1 MSNQYLAQHK
11 ERKNTLLALLADAQE
26 YFAAHDKTRDAD
38 ALQKHRQSIEEGL
51 FSIVLIGE
59 FSAGK
64 STFLNA
70 LMQKRIL
77 PSYTRE
83 TTAAVNFLRHTS
95 KAPNGEAGI
104 VYYRDGSTQ
113 VVPDLSVDTLT
124 KYVTVAGDSEGKTVA
139 ETTEKV
145 DLFLESQFLEDGVML
160 VDSPGLN
167 GITENLEEITRQ
179 QIKESHASIFMFSAD
194 RPGSKTDFET
204 LRDLRAQCSRIFIV
218 LNKIDAIKS
227 NEGETVETVVAQL
240 KENYGAQFPDSKTL
254 PEIYPISAYQALLAR
269 DPDYQDPK
277 QQKKDAEYCSRM
289 EESSRMQDFEKRLYQ
304 YLVEGEKTREAFRA
318 PVHVVQDM
326 LTREVAE
333 LDEQIKV
340 LHAERDPQ
348 ELIAQKQQVED
359 ELAELREKKATREQ
373 DVRKKFKPVMRDVL
387 DRASFNLGKIAEA
400 VRAEAEG
407 FEEIEDLRSFAE
419 ALQSELEK
427 KYRKQM
433 EGMEGELRK
442 KIKDVADEV
451 SGKEL
456 SELEEK
462 ISSIPGS
469 VLNVSPREFQMTEME
484 IGKFIEADEEDFVK
498 KKREMDDLEKKLRD
512 MEFEK
517 MDALEI
523 EQEINEKKQE
533 LQTIAQRRENFE
545 ASFTLPAVKI
555 THYDAYVMRRR
566 EPQGVFGTIKSW
578 AFGDQERCIERKVH
592 VDREAHDEAKKRRTS
607 SLARF
612 DKQEEEIRREMRE
625 YRAPEK
631 SSRRLEA
638 ELKLQRE
645 NLQEMHR
652 DYKESLK
659 RHTEKIAADVAKAM
673 KRIRREIVDYVDEYG
688 YEFQKAVESGLE
700 EMQKQSCKAVCE
712 LVSMRIGEEVQRCEE
727 RLNKLI
733 ADSQASDAE
742 RNTKL
747 QQAEEARLIVEELMK
762 RSAELEAEI
771 ESEMN
776 DKIKEA

>member
-1 MSNQYLAQHK
+1 MSNQYLAQHT

-38 ALQKHRQSIEEGL
+38 ALQKHRRSIEEGL

-318 PVHVVQDM
+318 PVHIVQDM
-326 LTREVAE
+326 LKREVAE

-348 ELIAQKQQVED
+348 DLIDQKQQVED

-373 DVRKKFKPVMRDVL
+373 EVRKKLRPAMRDVL
-387 DRASFNLGKIAEA
+387 DRASFDLGKIAEA

-433 EGMEGELRK
+433 ERMERELRK
-442 KIKDVADEV
+442 KIEDVADEV
-451 SGKEL
+451 SGQEV
-456 SELEEK
+456 SELEKK
-462 ISSIPGS
+462 ISSIPGG
-469 VLNVSPREFQMTEME
+469 VLNVSPCEFQMTEME

-498 KKREMDDLEKKLRD
+498 KKREMDDLEKKLRE

-517 MDALEI
+517 MKAFEI
-523 EQEINEKKQE
+523 EQEINGKKQE
-533 LQTIAQRRENFE
+533 LENIAQRRDDFE
-545 ASFTLPAVKI
+545 AYFPIPDVKRTRRPVRRTEKRESDGLLGKAMVFLLGDKREYI
-555 THYDAYVMRRR
+555 DMEECEDRR
-566 EPQGVFGTIKSW
+566 E
-578 AFGDQERCIERKVH
+578 H
-592 VDREAHDEAKKRRTS
+592 EAAIKRRDKR
-607 SLARF
+607 LEEF
-612 DKQEEEIRREMRE
+612 DKRNNEIRSEMSQ

-638 ELKLQRE
+638 ELKCQRE

-673 KRIRREIVDYVDEYG
+673 KRIRREIVKYVDEYG
-688 YEFQKAVESGLE
+688 YEFQKAVESGLD

-712 LVSMRIGEEVQRCEE
+712 LVSMRLGEEVQRCEK

-747 QQAEEARLIVEELMK
+747 QQAEEARLTVEDLMK